1 MPTSGK
7 RPLASLKEADLK
19 GKKVFVRVDLN
30 VPLDDNLQ
38 VTDDTRI
45 RSVDTTV
52 KYLIKNGAK
61 TILASHLVIL
71 RLYSSCLS
79 ACIDSSQHAARLS
92 TQSHCPCLL
101 IAGQAKEGTRGQVQF
116 ESRCPTAF

>member
-52 KYLIKNGAK
+52 KYLIQNGAK
-61 TILASHLVIL
+61 TILASHLVIRSGCSCHAFMPAFTAL
-71 RLYSSCLS
+71 SMQPGYLHSSSRFAYGC
-79 ACIDSSQHAARLS
+79 R
-92 TQSHCPCLL
+92 
-101 IAGQAKEGTRGQVQF
+101 AGQRRDRRPSSA
-116 ESRCPTAF
+116 

>member
-7 RPLASLKEADLK
+7 RTLASLKEADLK

-61 TILASHLVIL
+61 TILASHLVIHC
-71 RLYSSCLS
+71 SCT
-79 ACIDSSQHAARLS
+79 CHAFMPVFTAPS
-92 TQSHCPCLL
+92 MQPC
-101 IAGQAKEGTRGQVQF
+101 
-116 ESRCPTAF
+116 